1 MIYKK
6 LVSLNPQAPI
16 NLTKFNYSR
25 GRGFVTD
32 EAVDQLVMH
41 FQFEGDQLLADSDDA
56 RDQDDNRTQ
65 KRNKDKQLLDKMNT
79 AIISEFGQDNRK

>member
-32 EAVDQLVMH
+32 EAVD
-41 FQFEGDQLLADSDDA
+41 
-56 RDQDDNRTQ
+56 
-65 KRNKDKQLLDKMNT
+65 
-79 AIISEFGQDNRK
+79 